1 MLKRLYLVLIIYTLS
16 AVFIEAKG
24 PVKISGVV
32 TDSENEPLEFVTVK
46 IKGTAIG
53 TITEAGG
60 RYSLTAPEADTIRV
74 IFSCIGFEESK
85 RRLIDAS
92 GEVTLNVKMS
102 PASYALGGI
111 EVSDYR
117 KQTSGMQTIDNGS
130 YRLSPDV
137 SGGSVESL
145 LTTMAGVSA
154 ANEMSNS
161 YSVRGGSYD
170 ENSVYINGIE
180 VYRPQLVSS
189 GQQEGLSIINPDMVG
204 AIGFSTG
211 GFDASYADRMS
222 SVLDIAYR
230 QPEAFEGSVAVSLM
244 GASAAIGSS
253 SRNFSQLHGIR
264 YKQNASLLG
273 SLEEKGDYDP
283 RFFDYQTS
291 MTYAFSPKVK
301 LSVLGNVAVNN
312 YKFIPHTRT
321 TKFGTSTDAK
331 EFTVYFDGMEK
342 DRFETYFGAA
352 TLSYKPSKKTEF
364 ALQASGFFT
373 NELVSYDISGEYW
386 LDQAGAGDADNG
398 GVGGELGVGRYHEH
412 ARNRFKASVVDIA
425 LKGATGIRGHNLNY
439 GLGFKHETVFDRAR
453 EWELRDSAGFSL
465 PADPDAVRVIYNLSS
480 RNDLASNRFSAFVR
494 DSYRFES
501 SAGFFNIDAGVRFSY
516 WDYNKEFLV
525 SPRASVGFVPQS
537 MSRLAL
543 RFATGLYYQTP
554 FFKELRLPHTDAEGN
569 EIITLNSSIKSQR
582 SFQLIFGADYTFRAF

>member
-312 YKFIPHTRT
+312 YKFIPHTPSSALPQTR
-321 TKFGTSTDAK
+321 KNLRCIST
-331 EFTVYFDGMEK
+331 VW
-342 DRFETYFGAA
+342 
-352 TLSYKPSKKTEF
+352 KKTG
-364 ALQASGFFT
+364 LKH
-373 NELVSYDISGEYW
+373 IS
-386 LDQAGAGDADNG
+386 
-398 GVGGELGVGRYHEH
+398 V
-412 ARNRFKASVVDIA
+412 
-425 LKGATGIRGHNLNY
+425 
-439 GLGFKHETVFDRAR
+439 
-453 EWELRDSAGFSL
+453 
-465 PADPDAVRVIYNLSS
+465 
-480 RNDLASNRFSAFVR
+480 
-494 DSYRFES
+494 
-501 SAGFFNIDAGVRFSY
+501 
-516 WDYNKEFLV
+516 
-525 SPRASVGFVPQS
+525 
-537 MSRLAL
+537 
-543 RFATGLYYQTP
+543 
-554 FFKELRLPHTDAEGN
+554 LPH
-569 EIITLNSSIKSQR
+569 
-582 SFQLIFGADYTFRAF
+582 